1 MKVAIDADAGHVSI
15 IKELLS
21 IWSISYTPSDISDV
35 TIVYRRNPTP
45 QSKKCL
51 VIPSE
56 SSLFRQWSE
65 RQKLDVIQSAGAEV
79 MVPAVSKTELRVC
92 PSISFQFNNT
102 VFENNDN
109 IAILGLDIIDEYMRI
124 LNRTLGAKS
133 SFKYRLFTLLP
144 VGYTL
149 APRKLRDAIMSQGN
163 GLDDYCI
170 RDVLPLDALRF
181 ALANALQKLTKKK
194 LAGRY
199 NSCGK
204 RICALTHDVETKDGL
219 SKAVTIKRLEEKYD
233 LPSAWY
239 LPSAQYSLDKQ
250 AISTLANYGE
260 IGSHDTKHDGKLF
273 DLSARRL
280 NERLLSSKKTLEKLA
295 ETSVVGFRA
304 PLLQHS
310 KAILRT
316 LNRCNYTYDSSIPTW
331 EIKHPRTM
339 RSHGIGTVFPTNIEG
354 IVEIPLSLMQDH
366 QFLNISGLSPKE
378 LLHIWLSVMAEIKEL
393 GGICVFLSHP
403 EYSFLDTRDLSCYEE
418 LLNALSSDSEVS
430 VMCPKDLTKF

>member
-1 MKVAIDADAGHVSI
+1 
-15 IKELLS
+15 
-21 IWSISYTPSDISDV
+21 
-35 TIVYRRNPTP
+35 
-45 QSKKCL
+45 
-51 VIPSE
+51 
-56 SSLFRQWSE
+56 
-65 RQKLDVIQSAGAEV
+65 
-79 MVPAVSKTELRVC
+79 MVPAVSKTELRVS

-250 AISTLANYGE
+250 TITTLANYGE

-280 NERLLSSKKTLEKLA
+280 NERLLGSKKTLEKLA
-295 ETSVVGFRA
+295 QTSVVGFRA

-310 KAILRT
+310 KDILRT

-331 EIKHPRTM
+331 ETKHPRTM